1 MQDAPEGFEKNQII
15 DIEFE
20 HSFVKKGMY
29 KIDYNEK
36 AMKTAWTAWKA
47 TFFQFCYY
55 VFFFIRNQTSALVPN
70 IL

>member
-15 DIEFE
+15 HIEFE

-47 TFFQFCYY
+47 TFF
-55 VFFFIRNQTSALVPN
+55 
-70 IL
+70 